1 MRNVSMQVGSKVA
14 CYERLLCLPAA
25 LACFACSGHI
35 ASALVESMAELERES
50 DSGERGAVKR
60 VLGRQQ
66 EPEKA
71 RLNSAEK
78 RHGLTWTELH
88 GYKDR
93 MLFPILPTMMGVEEL
108 PKDICLCDN
117 VFRSLDRCIDKG
129 IESEKADTPYARMQI
144 CKPHWIRFIKC
155 VKRRDELVLRG
166 VKRWERNY
174 YGSLDEPS
182 QKEYMEDIDTKMRY
196 FLYAASHSKDVQK
209 KKRLEMNAQHC
220 AIRQSNLLKSPE
232 DAVEGPTGVV

>member
-1 MRNVSMQVGSKVA
+1 
-14 CYERLLCLPAA
+14 
-25 LACFACSGHI
+25 
-35 ASALVESMAELERES
+35 MAESERET
-50 DSGERGAVKR
+50 DTGERGAVKR

-71 RLNSAEK
+71 RLNTAEK

-88 GYKDR
+88 AYKDR
-93 MLFPILPTMMGVEEL
+93 MVFPILPTMMGTDEL
-108 PKDICLCDN
+108 PKDICLCDT

-129 IESEKADTPYARMQI
+129 VETEDPSVPYARMQI

-155 VKRRDELVLRG
+155 VKRRDELVMRG

-174 YGSLDEPS
+174 YSNLDEPS
-182 QKEYMEDIDTKMRY
+182 QKEYVEEIDTKMRY
-196 FLYAASHSKDVQK
+196 FLYAASHTGDLQK

-220 AIRQSNLLKSPE
+220 AIRQTNLMKPRETE
-232 DAVEGPTGVV
+232 DPGSVV